1 MNIRFLSLTVALFLF
16 VTSAMAGDKMQL
28 TGEQLAQRIQGY
40 EVLAGVSKE
49 SGLGFNFMVV
59 AYQNGTRELYWNDG
73 TRSGTDTGTHRFVGD
88 QTCVTWQTSFD
99 GAERCYD
106 VYRTGENQY
115 ESWHNGAV
123 AFSYYK
129 IR

>member
-1 MNIRFLSLTVALFLF
+1 MKFRILFTLVVLLIF
-16 VTSAMAGDKMQL
+16 VVNAKAGEKTKL
-28 TGEQLAQRIQGY
+28 TGEQLSERIQGY

-49 SGLGFNFMVV
+49 PGLGFNFMVV

-73 TRSGTDTGTHRFVGD
+73 TKSGIDTGNHRFVGD
-88 QTCVTWQTSFD
+88 QTCVTWKTSFD
-99 GAERCYD
+99 GKERCYD
-106 VYRTGENQY
+106 VYQTEKNQY
-115 ESWHNGAV
+115 ESWLNGAI